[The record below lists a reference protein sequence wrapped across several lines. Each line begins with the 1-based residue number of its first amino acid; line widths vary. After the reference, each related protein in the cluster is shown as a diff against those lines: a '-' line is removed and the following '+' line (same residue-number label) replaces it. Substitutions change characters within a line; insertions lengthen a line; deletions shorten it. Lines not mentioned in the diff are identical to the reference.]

1 MLLKII
7 NNDMQASLFRSQ
19 IVWGKVQKR
28 MFKTYFYT
36 KLLKLEINN
45 LAICDD
51 INAIVFRE

>member
-1 MLLKII
+1 
-7 NNDMQASLFRSQ
+7 MQASLFRSQ

-51 INAIVFRE
+51 ISAIVT